1 MKETAKTGR
10 INIGTASI
18 VLILLI
24 LCLAVFSLLS
34 LSDAQASLSF
44 ARRRA
49 ESVQAFYQADAKAQA
64 WADSIRGMSVSDAL
78 SLGTV
83 PEGASVEASEDSR
96 TVTLTIPLSQ
106 GQSLLAEYRLSD
118 GQLISSL
125 HFQQRGLRHRHAAA
139 CMDRAGGSRNNGRVI
154 CPSSF

>member
-1 MKETAKTGR
+1 MKETAKTSR

-49 ESVQAFYQADAKAQA
+49 ESVQAFYQADAKAQT
-64 WADSIRGMSVSDAL
+64 WANSIRGMDISDAL
-78 SLGTV
+78 AFGAV
-83 PEGASVEASEDSR
+83 PEGAETAASEDGS
-96 TVTLTIPLSQ
+96 TIILTIPLSQ
-106 GQSLLAEYRLSD
+106 GQALSAEYQLSD
-118 GQLISSL
+118 RHLVSS
-125 HFQQRGLRHRHAAA
+125 
-139 CMDRAGGSRNNGRVI
+139 RVFNSEDYAI
-154 CPSSF
+154 DTRLPVWTGPDSIETEAENLP